1 MPTGS
6 MVRSVRPWNGTFGHD
21 TGSLRAVKPSAALS
35 RSSSPPT
42 LKPIASAAM
51 SFDLRSTTE

>member
-6 MVRSVRPWNGTFGHD
+6 TVRNVRPWNGTFGHD
-21 TGSLRAVKPSAALS
+21 TGSLRAESHAAALS
-35 RSSSPPT
+35 RSSSPAT
-42 LKPIASAAM
+42 LKPIASATM